1 MDHFLIATPDHADF
15 LGFVVRISPRV
26 NPDDRVVVDGVLIIG
41 HAGLSIGF
49 VVAGCM
55 TIA

>member
-1 MDHFLIATPDHADF
+1 MDRFLIATPDHADF
-15 LGFVVRISPRV
+15 LSFVIRISPRA

-41 HAGLSIGF
+41 HAGLSIEF